1 MSNDLHFFSSN
12 QVLIECG
19 SASSFELSPRFANH
33 PLRDRIS
40 TSQDQVNQDLENEI
54 QEAMSE
60 TIHGEEN
67 LDGKLNDFIRFFSSL
82 AFFSCLAWFV
92 DNIFLVFFFSD
103 FVL

>member
-1 MSNDLHFFSSN
+1 MYNVLLLNLLFFSFN

-67 LDGKLNDFIRFFSSL
+67 LDGKLNVFYSIFLSWFL
-82 AFFSCLAWFV
+82 FCLAWFV
-92 DNIFLVFFFSD
+92 NIFLVFLFGY
-103 FVL
+103 